1 VGQKICFALVMAG
14 KRMCSLTVQSTLS
27 ATWVKELATIA
38 SPEAFE
44 NIPDVRKSYCHLN
57 LLRPRATR

>member
-1 VGQKICFALVMAG
+1 MVG

-44 NIPDVRKSYCHLN
+44 NIPDVRKSY
-57 LLRPRATR
+57 